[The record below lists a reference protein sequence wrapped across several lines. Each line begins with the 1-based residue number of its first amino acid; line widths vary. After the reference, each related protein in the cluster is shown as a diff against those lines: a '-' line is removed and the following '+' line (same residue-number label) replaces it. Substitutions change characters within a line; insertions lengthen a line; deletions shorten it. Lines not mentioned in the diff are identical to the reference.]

1 MYVHGSTEIE
11 VRSSSEA
18 IEAFNRG
25 QKRRRVAATQLNQE
39 SSRSHT
45 IFNIRLVK
53 AYPSGEGEIDLEQPC
68 MVSQLALVDLAGAER
83 AQRTGNAG
91 QALKEAGRINNSLM
105 NLRRCME
112 RLRENQ
118 KSRKGANGIN
128 SASGNVPYRDDKL
141 THLFRNYFEGTGS
154 VKMIV
159 CINPQRQDFD
169 ENIHVMQFAEMAA
182 EVHIERIDPLPRELA
197 LTAGQRRANELMK
210 EALRKNNAVPATTDA
225 YIGDPIYSLGP
236 PWPVNILA
244 DADSDDVVDTLIPFI
259 ERRIET
265 RNILTQDYKRKRK
278 NQYIFNKYDHF
289 FNSKH
294 ISLSRIFY
302 FIEIVEE
309 EFRARLVELEQ
320 DMVLLRE
327 ENMKLKSGGK
337 NMILILEYLI
347 QFVNTN
353 LDLKVECIFV
363 IY

>member
-159 CINPQRQDFD
+159 CINPQRQAFD

-278 NQYIFNKYDHF
+278 NQYTFNKFDLCYFQFETHF
-289 FNSKH
+289 
-294 ISLSRIFY
+294 
-302 FIEIVEE
+302 IVS
-309 EFRARLVELEQ
+309 
-320 DMVLLRE
+320 
-327 ENMKLKSGGK
+327 N
-337 NMILILEYLI
+337 ILFL
-347 QFVNTN
+347 
-353 LDLKVECIFV
+353 
-363 IY
+363 

>member
-1 MYVHGSTEIE
+1 MYVHGCTEME

-53 AYPSGEGEIDLEQPC
+53 AYPSGEGEIDLNKPC
-68 MVSQLALVDLAGAER
+68 MLSQLALVDLAGAER

-91 QALKEAGRINNSLM
+91 QALKEAGKINNSLM

-112 RLRENQ
+112 KLRENQ
-118 KSRKGANGIN
+118 KTRKAIG
-128 SASGNVPYRDDKL
+128 SVASSVNANVPYRDDKL

-159 CINPQRQDFD
+159 CINPQKQDFD
-169 ENIHVMQFAEMAA
+169 ENANVMQFAEMAA

-210 EALRKNNAVPATTDA
+210 EALRQNNARLTATDA
-225 YIGDPIYSLGP
+225 YVGDPIYSLGP
-236 PWPVNILA
+236 PWPVNIA
-244 DADSDDVVDTLIPFI
+244 ANADSDEVVDTLIPFL

-265 RNILTQDYKRKRK
+265 KNVLTQDYKNKRK
-278 NQYIFNKYDHF
+278 YY
-289 FNSKH
+289 
-294 ISLSRIFY
+294 
-302 FIEIVEE
+302 
-309 EFRARLVELEQ
+309 
-320 DMVLLRE
+320 
-327 ENMKLKSGGK
+327 
-337 NMILILEYLI
+337 
-347 QFVNTN
+347 
-353 LDLKVECIFV
+353 
-363 IY
+363 

>member
-1 MYVHGSTEIE
+1 MNFDCRYETKSLREDAYGNMYVHGSSEIE

-18 IEAFNRG
+18 IDAFNRG

-53 AYPSGEGEIDLEQPC
+53 AYPSGEGEIDLEKPC
-68 MVSQLALVDLAGAER
+68 MLSQLALVDLAGAER

-118 KSRKGANGIN
+118 KTRKGHNGIN
-128 SASGNVPYRDDKL
+128 STGGNVPYRDDKL

-159 CINPQRQDFD
+159 CINPQKQDFD
-169 ENIHVMQFAEMAA
+169 ENVHVMQFAEMAA

-210 EALRKNNAVPATTDA
+210 EALRKNSAVSSTTDA
-225 YIGDPIYSLGP
+225 YAGDPIYSLGP
-236 PWPVNILA
+236 PWPANILA
-244 DADSDDVVDTLIPFI
+244 DADSDDVVDILIPFI

-265 RNILTQDYKRKRK
+265 RNILNQDYRTKRK
-278 NQYIFNKYDHF
+278 
-289 FNSKH
+289 
-294 ISLSRIFY
+294 
-302 FIEIVEE
+302 
-309 EFRARLVELEQ
+309 
-320 DMVLLRE
+320 
-327 ENMKLKSGGK
+327 
-337 NMILILEYLI
+337 
-347 QFVNTN
+347 
-353 LDLKVECIFV
+353 
-363 IY
+363 

>member
-53 AYPSGEGEIDLEQPC
+53 AYPSGEGEIDLYKPC
-68 MVSQLALVDLAGAER
+68 MLSQLALVDLAGAER

-112 RLRENQ
+112 KLRENQ
-118 KSRKGANGIN
+118 KTRKANSNGF
-128 SASGNVPYRDDKL
+128 SSTSGNVPYRDDKL

-159 CINPQRQDFD
+159 CINPQKQDYD
-169 ENIHVMQFAEMAA
+169 ENVNVMQFAEMAA

-210 EALRKNNAVPATTDA
+210 EALRKNNVVSNATDS
-225 YIGDPIYSLGP
+225 YVGDPIYSLGP

-244 DADSDDVVDTLIPFI
+244 DADSDDVVDILIPFL

-265 RNILTQDYKRKRK
+265 RNILTQDYKNKRK
-278 NQYIFNKYDHF
+278 Y
-289 FNSKH
+289 
-294 ISLSRIFY
+294 
-302 FIEIVEE
+302 
-309 EFRARLVELEQ
+309 
-320 DMVLLRE
+320 
-327 ENMKLKSGGK
+327 
-337 NMILILEYLI
+337 
-347 QFVNTN
+347 
-353 LDLKVECIFV
+353 
-363 IY
+363 

>member
-53 AYPSGEGEIDLEQPC
+53 AYPSGEGEIDLYKPC
-68 MVSQLALVDLAGAER
+68 MLSQLALVDLAGAER

-112 RLRENQ
+112 KLRENQ
-118 KSRKGANGIN
+118 KTRKANSNGF
-128 SASGNVPYRDDKL
+128 SSTSGNVPYRDDKL

-159 CINPQRQDFD
+159 CINPQKQDYD
-169 ENIHVMQFAEMAA
+169 ENVNVMQFAEMAA

-210 EALRKNNAVPATTDA
+210 EALRKNNAVSSATDS
-225 YIGDPIYSLGP
+225 YVGDPIYSLGP

-244 DADSDDVVDTLIPFI
+244 DADSDDVVDILIPFL

-265 RNILTQDYKRKRK
+265 RNILTQDYKNKRK
-278 NQYIFNKYDHF
+278 Y
-289 FNSKH
+289 
-294 ISLSRIFY
+294 
-302 FIEIVEE
+302 
-309 EFRARLVELEQ
+309 
-320 DMVLLRE
+320 
-327 ENMKLKSGGK
+327 
-337 NMILILEYLI
+337 
-347 QFVNTN
+347 
-353 LDLKVECIFV
+353 
-363 IY
+363 